1 MKRHQQHI
9 ARTEQKSLTEK
20 DVEILLLVFMVV
32 KDGSINS
39 QKSMMPIY
47 TAL

>member
-1 MKRHQQHI
+1 MKRHHQHI
-9 ARTEQKSLTEK
+9 ARIEQNSLTEK
-20 DVEILLLVFMVV
+20 DVEILLVFMVV
-32 KDGSINS
+32 KDGSIYS

>member
-1 MKRHQQHI
+1 MKRHHQHI

-20 DVEILLLVFMVV
+20 DVEILLVFMVV